1 MKKVL
6 IAAAAAALMVPAA
19 AMAERDGAIV
29 YNTKCAMCHADG
41 VANAPKLGD
50 AAAWAPRVEMGIDGL
65 LASAKKGKG
74 AMPPAGLCMDCTPEQ
89 FEALIRYMA
98 APKAK

>member
-19 AMAERDGAIV
+19 AMAERDGATV

-41 VANAPKLGD
+41 VANAPKLGSAD
-50 AAAWAPRVEMGIDGL
+50 DWAPRAAMGIDGL
-65 LASAKKGKG
+65 LASALKGKG
-74 AMPPAGLCMDCTPEQ
+74 AMPPAGLCMDCSDGE
-89 FEALIRYMA
+89 LKA
-98 APKAK
+98 AIEFMVDNSK